1 MLWPAVTETDLI
13 ELITEFNDEKYK
25 ICLNNKGYAGFVFFD
40 IGSVLLD
47 LDWDISFET
56 YGKLFPVG
64 TNINYYN
71 VLEILREN
79 HVLSDWCTGQMGA
92 FSYAQ
97 AIMNAYRQEAK
108 ISEVNS
114 LLSILDVKHA
124 DSLVVGALRLRVYE
138 LAKKLRDMNFAIG
151 VLSNATTWHEVVI
164 EKRLPVR
171 DFFDVCIFS
180 QDLGC
185 EKPQR
190 KIYEVAQYEANRF
203 VQKKFNA
210 TLDPNDIYFID
221 DTPVNV
227 RAAREMNWQT
237 SLVNLFN
244 DSILEKISQ
253 KKISENELKEAS
265 HIRENLLFGQSA
277 ASRVENI
284 FKSIVT
290 L

>member
-1 MLWPAVTETDLI
+1 MLWPAVTEADLI
-13 ELITEFNDEKYK
+13 ELVTEFNDKKYK

-47 LDWDISFET
+47 LDWDISFKACE
-56 YGKLFPVG
+56 KIFPVG
-64 TNINYYN
+64 SKINHYN
-71 VLEILREN
+71 VLDILRAN

-97 AIMNAYRQEAK
+97 ALMNAYRQDAN
-108 ISEVNS
+108 ISIEKS
-114 LLSILDVKHA
+114 PLSILDLKHA
-124 DSLVVGALRLRVYE
+124 DSLVVGALRSKVYE

-151 VLSNATTWHEVVI
+151 VLSNATTWHEVMI

-185 EKPQR
+185 EKPQK
-190 KIYEVAQYEANRF
+190 KIYEIAQYEANRF

-221 DTPVNV
+221 DTPANV
-227 RAAREMNWQT
+227 RAAREMNWQA

-244 DSILEKISQ
+244 NSILEKISQ
-253 KKISENELKEAS
+253 KKITEKELKDAS
-265 HIRENLLFGQSA
+265 HKRENLLFGQNA
-277 ASRVENI
+277 AVRVENL
-284 FKSIVT
+284 FKSIVS